1 MLDRSIEFLKN
12 TKKFLDNLVNNLG
25 YNTCHRIKGYNV
37 DVCHEDCLKQEKSE
51 FAQNCT
57 RDGGFF
63 KCCIRYKSF
72 QLYLIVALISC
83 FRRDKENC
91 HECRYCC
98 TLSICDT
105 NKGPK
110 FRFSDRAL
118 KKVQEKARKDKY
130 YQSNSAAF
138 GYSHDMRLFKHY
150 DYRCL
155 KPKASQK

>member
-1 MLDRSIEFLKN
+1 MFVMKIVSNRRKVNLHKIVQGMGDSLNVASGTNFL
-12 TKKFLDNLVNNLG
+12 
-25 YNTCHRIKGYNV
+25 
-37 DVCHEDCLKQEKSE
+37 
-51 FAQNCT
+51 
-57 RDGGFF
+57 
-63 KCCIRYKSF
+63 
-72 QLYLIVALISC
+72 LYLIVALISC
-83 FRRDKENC
+83 IVFRRDKENC

-155 KPKASQK
+155 KPIQICLS